1 MTNPALEAIRAY
13 STCQVANAI
22 ETFNVRQRNQGF
34 AGPGSRWMFPALPP
48 MLGFAYTARIKTLQS
63 PPMTRGYLDR
73 TDWWRDI
80 KDVPGPL
87 IAVIEDVDESP
98 GFGAVAGEVHSAI
111 MQSLGCIG
119 LATNGAVRD
128 LPALERMGFAVYARG
143 TSPSHSYAHIL
154 DHSKPVTISGLSIKP
169 GDLLYVDLH
178 GLVSIPPELVSQL
191 PAEIDKQQTSDQR
204 VIDLCRTA
212 NFSLERLQEEVR
224 GSTS

>member
-1 MTNPALEAIRAY
+1 MTNEALNAIRKY

-22 ETFNVRQRNQGF
+22 ETFGIRQRNQGF
-34 AGPGSRWMFPALPP
+34 AGPGSQWMFSSLPP
-48 MLGFAYTARIKTLQS
+48 MLGFACTARIRTLES

-73 TDWWRDI
+73 TDWWKNIRDAT
-80 KDVPGPL
+80 GPL
-87 IAVIEDVDESP
+87 IAVIQDADESS

-128 LPALERMGFAVYARG
+128 LASLEKMGFAVYARG

-154 DHSKPVTISGLSIKP
+154 DHSKPVTIAGLSIAA
-169 GDLLYVDLH
+169 GDLLYVDRH

-191 PAEIDKQQTSDQR
+191 PAEIEKQHDSDRR
-204 VIDLCRTA
+204 VIDLCRSPEFT
-212 NFSLERLQEEVR
+212 LELLEEEVR